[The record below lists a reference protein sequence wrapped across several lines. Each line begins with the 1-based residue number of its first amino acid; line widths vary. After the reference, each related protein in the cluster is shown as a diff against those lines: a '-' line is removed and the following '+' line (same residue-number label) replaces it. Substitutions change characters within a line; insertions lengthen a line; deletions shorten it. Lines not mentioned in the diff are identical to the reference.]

1 MTYKLYG
8 RAGWGSTIVEA
19 QLAWYGLPFTFEAV
33 EDLFRT
39 PDAAAKLAKVNPL
52 AQVPTLEMPD
62 GVSGLEA
69 KGDLLF
75 CGGIKTPVVRAV
87 KRPARK

>member
-1 MTYKLYG
+1 
-8 RAGWGSTIVEA
+8 
-19 QLAWYGLPFTFEAV
+19 
-33 EDLFRT
+33 
-39 PDAAAKLAKVNPL
+39 
-52 AQVPTLEMPD
+52 VPG

-87 KRPARK
+87 KRPART